1 MIIPGTTVSVA
12 LLSTYVELRDKGIIK
27 KKIKIKNRSF
37 EDVLNDLNL
46 YFRARGKLIANR
58 VLRDTLE
65 EIGVPVAKSIMVE
78 EEIEPT
84 SDQAVREEPE
94 ERPASSIS
102 HSKGAKLTPGPSA
115 GVTKIEEEV
124 AARFVAKQE
133 AKPSRT
139 DLPEDYDGI
148 TEALTAVERM
158 SDTFMSPHGHEK
170 EKSSPKIRINLT
182 GEMEIRASSGSRASE
197 ILVSEVV
204 EHTPATSLDYTEQE
218 LNEEDE
224 AVSRVSPHQI
234 KPLVEAKVLI
244 LGEKSVGKRSLM
256 AKANLCPH
264 CMDEDEDEVSKYI
277 YERVFDT
284 ANHRVSIHVWC
295 FDYAVESR
303 IDRKTYYSSPDVLL
317 IVYSASDRWS
327 FESVDFWIREVAM
340 TSEKIP
346 PIVLVANKI
355 DERSGLD
362 EEWEEPPIAYE
373 EGFKAAEAIAHRLG
387 DEDSLH
393 PVAFIETSCL
403 TNQGVEDAF
412 QTAADLY
419 DAKISNT

>member
-1 MIIPGTTVSVA
+1 MIIPGTTVSVT

-37 EDVLNDLNL
+37 EDVLDDLNL
-46 YFRARGKLIANR
+46 YFRARGKLIAHR
-58 VLRDTLE
+58 ILRDTLE
-65 EIGVPVAKSIMVE
+65 KIGVPVAKSIMVE

-84 SDQAVREEPE
+84 SDQEAREEQE
-94 ERPASSIS
+94 EQMASSFIQ
-102 HSKGAKLTPGPSA
+102 SKSVKVKTEPSA
-115 GVTKIEEEV
+115 DETRIEEEV
-124 AARFVAKQE
+124 AARFVAKEEAEPNRSKLQE
-133 AKPSRT
+133 N
-139 DLPEDYDGI
+139 YDGI

-158 SDTFMSPHGHEK
+158 SDTFMSPRGRAKE
-170 EKSSPKIRINLT
+170 EKSPRIRIDLA
-182 GEMEIRASSGSRASE
+182 GEMEIRASARTRASE
-197 ILVSEVV
+197 TLVSEVV
-204 EHTPATSLDYTEQE
+204 EHTTATPLETTEPELDEG
-218 LNEEDE
+218 DE
-224 AVSRVSPHQI
+224 PVSGVSRHQI
-234 KPLVEAKVLI
+234 KPLSEAKVLI

-256 AKANLCPH
+256 AKANLCPQ
-264 CMDEDEDEVSKYI
+264 CMDDDTDEVSKYI

-303 IDRKTYYSSPDVLL
+303 IDRKTYYLSPDVLL

-327 FESVDFWIREVAM
+327 FESVDFWIREVTM

-362 EEWEEPPIAYE
+362 EEWEEPPVSYE
-373 EGFKAAEAIAHRLG
+373 EGFKAAEAIAERLG

-419 DAKISNT
+419 DVKISNT